1 MEKSLEEKNKE
12 ENSDEIAVYELGYHL
27 APETDDEN
35 ISSEVS
41 AIKSAIEKNGG
52 NFIDEELPKKIQL
65 AYDIVLSDAGKR
77 QRFDSA
83 YFGWV
88 KFDMEP
94 SKIGNLKAVLEENK
108 NIIRFLIIK
117 TVRESTLAPKK
128 ILLERIIV
136 NTPVVPKKLIKPTEE
151 EKNKGPISVEE
162 LDRTI
167 EELVVE

>member
-1 MEKSLEEKNKE
+1 MEVKNKE
-12 ENSDEIAVYELGYHL
+12 ENSDEISVYELGYHL
-27 APETDDEN
+27 ALEAVEENVTPEVN
-35 ISSEVS
+35 L
-41 AIKSAIEKNGG
+41 IKSSIEKNGG
-52 NFIDEELPKKIQL
+52 NFIDEGLPKKTKL

-77 QRFDSA
+77 KKFDSA

-94 SKIGNLKAVLEENK
+94 SKISDLKTLLDENK
-108 NIIRFLIIK
+108 SIIRFLIIK

-128 ILLERIIV
+128 VLVERATVVETPTTPKKIV
-136 NTPVVPKKLIKPTEE
+136 KPTKEEKKTPVSE
-151 EKNKGPISVEE
+151 EE